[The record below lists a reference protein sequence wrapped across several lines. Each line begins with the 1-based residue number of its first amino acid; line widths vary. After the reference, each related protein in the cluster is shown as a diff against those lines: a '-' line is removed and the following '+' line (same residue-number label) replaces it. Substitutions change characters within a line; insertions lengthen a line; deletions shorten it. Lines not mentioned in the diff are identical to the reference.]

1 MGLQFQMD
9 ESITV
14 MVKQQVWQ
22 QAGMATGGAENSLE
36 MAWGSETLKP
46 TAGMHFQQG
55 HASKAS
61 TNATTHGSQMPKNMG
76 AAWFK
81 SP

>member
-9 ESITV
+9 ESITI
-14 MVKQQVWQ
+14 MVKKQVWQ
-22 QAGMATGGAENSLE
+22 QEGMATGGAENSLE
-36 MAWGSETLKP
+36 MAWGFETLKP
-46 TAGMHFQQG
+46 TTGMHFQQG

-61 TNATTHGSQMPKNMG
+61 TNAATHGSQMSKNMG